1 MGVEINKDKLARLVE
16 IINKAE
22 CNCEEIKIP
31 LCGRCQIQKGIILD
45 MMEAKFTNSG
55 EGEK

>member
-1 MGVEINKDKLARLVE
+1 MSNITINKERFEELIE

-31 LCGRCQIQKGIILD
+31 LCGRCQIQKGIVLK
-45 MMEAKFTNSG
+45 MMESK
-55 EGEK
+55 E